1 MIPVQNIYY
10 LLLYAWD
17 RLPEGAVVDVSGVD
31 RTDILDLFA
40 RVLDGAIRHVLR
52 RGLDRSFVPV
62 VEDVV
67 GVRGRIAVAPTVA
80 RLLHLQ
86 GRTVCEFDELTVDNA
101 INRIVRATLRGL
113 MSRTDLDAGLRQKL
127 RFLDRSFGHVSLVPL
142 SAESFRQVQFH
153 GNNGFYG
160 FLIQLCRLIHESVL
174 VSADQSGR
182 AVFREFVQEKL
193 PDLYER
199 FVYAFYRRERPDL
212 RVEREQIRWAATAED
227 PGHLS
232 YLPVMRTDISL
243 RSARRCL
250 IIDTK
255 FYQEAL
261 AGRFDADKLIA
272 GHLYQIFAY
281 LKNIE
286 FRGGVD
292 EQAEAMLLYPAV
304 QQRLR
309 LNYRIS
315 GHRVRVCTVDL
326 AANWREI
333 REELLEL
340 AD

>member
-17 RLPEGAVVDVSGVD
+17 RLPEGSVVDVSGVD

-62 VEDVV
+62 VEEVV
-67 GVRGRIAVAPTVA
+67 GVRGRVRVAPTVA
-80 RLLHLQ
+80 RLLHHQ

-113 MSRTDLDAGLRQKL
+113 MSRADLDAGLRQRL
-127 RFLDRSFGHVSLVPL
+127 RFLDRSFGNVSKVPL
-142 SAESFRQVQFH
+142 SAASFRQVQLY

-174 VSADQSGR
+174 ISADQSGS
-182 AVFREFVQEKL
+182 ALFREFVQEKL

-199 FVYAFYRRERPDL
+199 FVYSFYKRERPDL
-212 RVEREQIRWAATAED
+212 RVERDQIRWAATAED
-227 PGHLS
+227 PEDLR

-243 RSARRCL
+243 RSERRCL
-250 IIDTK
+250 IIDAK

-272 GHLYQIFAY
+272 GHLYQVFAY

-286 FRGGVD
+286 SRGGID

-309 LNYRIS
+309 LDYRIG

-333 REELLEL
+333 REEMLAL